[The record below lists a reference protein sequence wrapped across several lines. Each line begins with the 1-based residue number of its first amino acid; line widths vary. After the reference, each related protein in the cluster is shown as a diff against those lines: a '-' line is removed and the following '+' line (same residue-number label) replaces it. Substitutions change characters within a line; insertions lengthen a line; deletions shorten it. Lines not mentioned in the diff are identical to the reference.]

1 MPNPWLSIP
10 LSDYEG
16 HMNAPGV
23 EQLRALSFLFGR
35 ALGRARPRSVAVLG
49 IAGGNGLEHI
59 DPVSVTRVVGID
71 VHAAYLDEVRRRY
84 PALPLELHCVDL
96 SAERVQVAPVDLVHA
111 ALVFEHTG
119 LGLALDNA
127 LALVAPGG
135 ALSVV
140 LQLPA
145 ADTADVAPTG
155 FASIQS
161 LRDHFTL
168 VGFDE
173 LRDLVEAK
181 GLDPVVDEAMAIPG
195 GKSLWLGVFAR
206 P

>member
-23 EQLRALSFLFGR
+23 GQLGALSFLFAR
-35 ALGRARPRSVAVLG
+35 AVQRTRPRSVAVLG
-49 IAGGNGLEHI
+49 IAGGNGLEHVDATI
-59 DPVSVTRVVGID
+59 SRVVGID
-71 VHAAYLDEVRRRY
+71 VQPEYLDEVRRRF
-84 PALPLELHCVDL
+84 PSLPLELHRLDL
-96 SAERVQVAPVDLVHA
+96 SSERVNVAPVDLVHA

-127 LALVAPGG
+127 LTLVAPGG
-135 ALSVV
+135 SLSVV
-140 LQLPA
+140 LQLPSS
-145 ADTADVAPTG
+145 ADADVAPTG
-155 FASIQS
+155 FASIQT

-168 VGFDE
+168 IGFDE

-181 GLDPVVDEAMAIPG
+181 GLDPVIDEAMALPG
-195 GKSLWLGVFAR
+195 GKALWLGVFSR